1 MKTITKILLFTLAI
15 NIIGV
20 SYAQQKN
27 VKQTPKNNYQ
37 KTRILFILDC
47 SYSMYGKW
55 ESDTKIKITQSI
67 LSNVIDTLSHRSNL
81 ELALRA
87 YGHTKNY
94 PPQDCNDTRL
104 EVPFSR
110 NNTELIKAKL
120 KALVPK
126 GATPIASALEAC
138 AGDFPEC
145 NNCRNIVVMITD
157 GIDDCGNDPCE
168 ISQSLQKEG
177 IIIKPFI
184 LGIGKGYKEN
194 FQCVGNYFEASN
206 EIEFSIALNDIVNQ
220 ALNST
225 TCQVDLLDTYK
236 ESTETNVPM
245 IFYEAKS
252 KQPKYSFI
260 HTFNEKGLSDTLEI
274 DPLINYDIEI
284 QTLPKVV
291 VENVNLKAGTHTI
304 ISAKTPQG
312 TMVLKYKGKEQPN
325 LKPIG
330 VLVRKKG
337 EKTTINLQN
346 INSSERYLVGKYD
359 LEVLTQ
365 PRLNLENI
373 EIGQSSTTTI
383 EIPLIGNV
391 VITKPLETI
400 STLFVKEDNNW
411 EFVTNLNDKQTE
423 TLTLLPGQYQIVLR
437 QKQSTQTKQTKS
449 KEFIIESGQTTTIL
463 IENK

>member
-1 MKTITKILLFTLAI
+1 
-15 NIIGV
+15 
-20 SYAQQKN
+20 
-27 VKQTPKNNYQ
+27 
-37 KTRILFILDC
+37 
-47 SYSMYGKW
+47 MY
-55 ESDTKIKITQSI
+55 
-67 LSNVIDTLSHRSNL
+67 L
-81 ELALRA
+81 
-87 YGHTKNY
+87 
-94 PPQDCNDTRL
+94 
-104 EVPFSR
+104 
-110 NNTELIKAKL
+110 
-120 KALVPK
+120 
-126 GATPIASALEAC
+126 
-138 AGDFPEC
+138 
-145 NNCRNIVVMITD
+145 
-157 GIDDCGNDPCE
+157 
-168 ISQSLQKEG
+168 
-177 IIIKPFI
+177 
-184 LGIGKGYKEN
+184 
-194 FQCVGNYFEASN
+194 
-206 EIEFSIALNDIVNQ
+206 
-220 ALNST
+220 
-225 TCQVDLLDTYK
+225 DLLDTYK

-391 VITKPLETI
+391 VITKPLFGTGH
-400 STLFVKEDNNW
+400 W
-411 EFVTNLNDKQTE
+411 WR
-423 TLTLLPGQYQIVLR
+423 YQ
-437 QKQSTQTKQTKS
+437 
-449 KEFIIESGQTTTIL
+449 
-463 IENK
+463 